1 MDTALLIGRLL
12 LIIVFAVA
20 GVAKLADRKG
30 SRQAIIDFGL
40 PRSFVTPLSI
50 LVPLC
55 ELAVAAALI
64 PAQSAWW
71 GALGA
76 LALLLAFIAGISFNL
91 ARGRKPECHCFG
103 QLHSSS
109 CGRVTTAAGLVRLAG
124 SGHSRLP
131 S

>member
-76 LALLLAFIAGISFNL
+76 LALLLAFIAGISL
-91 ARGRKPECHCFG
+91 TWPEDASQSATASGSCTPLLQVGRLSCATVLWSPW
-103 QLHSSS
+103 HSSS
-109 CGRVTTAAGLVRLAG
+109 C
-124 SGHSRLP
+124 
-131 S
+131 